1 VKLGN
6 YLNNPDKKVAIKII
20 EKKKLKDKIHML
32 MREVEIIK
40 SLDHPNII
48 KFYEAYHDN
57 MWFYIVMEYCSGGE
71 LLDHLTQKKFLR
83 EKEASEIMYKLFSA
97 VNHMH
102 LQGIVHRDLKL
113 DNILYQNDE
122 K

>member
-1 VKLGN
+1 
-6 YLNNPDKKVAIKII
+6 
-20 EKKKLKDKIHML
+20 
-32 MREVEIIK
+32 MREVETIK

-71 LLDHLTQKKFLR
+71 LLDHLTNKKFLR
-83 EKEASEIMYKLFSA
+83 EREAADIMYKLFSA

-102 LQGIVHRDLKL
+102 HRGIVHRDLKL
-113 DNILYQNDE
+113 DNVLYQSEE
-122 K
+122 KNEIKIIDFGLANKFNAKQLKTMVGTP